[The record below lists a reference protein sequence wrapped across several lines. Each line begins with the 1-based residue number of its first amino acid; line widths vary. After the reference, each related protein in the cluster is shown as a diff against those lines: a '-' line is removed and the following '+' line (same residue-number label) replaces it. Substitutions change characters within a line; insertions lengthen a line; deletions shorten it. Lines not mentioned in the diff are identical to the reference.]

1 MSPLVVLVGLPGAG
15 KSSTG
20 RRLAK
25 ILAVPF
31 ADSDELVEAADGRSV
46 AAIFAESGEPA
57 FRAAEST
64 AITTALRDFP
74 GVLALGGG
82 AVTTA
87 ATRAALV
94 ASGVPVVVLRAQLAA
109 LRTRVGDAAT
119 RPLLGD
125 DPDARLAELAA
136 QRTPIYAEI
145 ATFGVD
151 TDGRTPG
158 QVAAAIAA
166 RLHARGALV

>member
-1 MSPLVVLVGLPGAG
+1 MSPVVVLVGLPGAG
-15 KSSTG
+15 NRSTG

-31 ADSDELVEAADGRSV
+31 ADSDELVEAAAGRSV

-57 FRAAEST
+57 FRTAEAA
-64 AITTALRDFP
+64 AVAAALGDFA

-82 AVTTA
+82 AVA
-87 ATRAALV
+87 SPATRAAL
-94 ASGVPVVVLRAQLAA
+94 ARAEVPVAVLRARLAT
-109 LRTRVGDAAT
+109 LCTRVGDART
-119 RPLLGD
+119 RPVLGAH
-125 DPDARLAELAA
+125 PEARLAELAA
-136 QRTPIYAEI
+136 QREPLYAEI

-151 TDGRTPG
+151 TDERSPG
-158 QVAAAIAA
+158 QVAAVIAA